1 MNIRFL
7 RHKNQIMVYYGK
19 LLNYL
24 KNLYKILKNKK
35 IDPIIAFLVIWLVWT
50 IILIIIMKEYMIY
63 VNIKYSSNSII
74 NSNYTYNYDNT
85 DEQIEASNLNSAMDE
100 DPNNVVEIIL
110 SNYMNWK
117 MTTWWWETDKYPDE
131 INLASINDSIE
142 NIYIENIDAELINTK
157 FEIKNIE
164 VETISEKIQLKE
176 NEFVID
182 YKKNDE
188 DVKNIINRQEKNDN
202 ITKIEIQNINKS
214 VSKNDIIVKVDNT
227 IIKNDV
233 SKSNNIIINNDTIV
247 KGENIV
253 IKNDTSKS
261 NNTIVNNDALSI
273 SISNEIN
280 NQLWKLNT
288 NLFDWFQIKV
298 LNNRNLVLE
307 NWVWYTYVFSKY
319 QWFWKWIVPSESELK
334 NEWIDRKSTVLLID
348 NNTWINFVI
357 DYKKVKLISDNIIT
371 NISNK
376 EEFLTELADDKK
388 YLYDDTDEI
397 FLKLKNETINIT
409 KWLNDSKKIQK
420 IYDFILK
427 NVNYSKVFNINNKYI
442 FSWIYTYKNN
452 DWICSGYSKLYLYML
467 SFAWINDVK
476 VLKWNVIDA
485 PDFPNIW
492 HAWLKIWGLYYD
504 PTFDDPIW
512 NTSPKKYEEYKYFW
526 LPKDLFYTNRFDYGS
541 LPWDLKVAN
550 LDTRKSY
557 IHNKLSWLYDK
568 YADNNYNLLKSI
580 GFNKKYWLSETEKM
594 TIEKLKELVPNFEAN
609 DYKYVDNG
617 VEIEINDI
625 DYHTITDTNID
636 TVLEKIWYDLNWI
649 KLFKWDNGTYRLA
662 YKVS

>member
-7 RHKNQIMVYYGK
+7 RHKNQIKVYYGK

-35 IDPIIAFLVIWLVWT
+35 IDPIIAFLLIGLVWT

-110 SNYMNWK
+110 SNYMNGK
-117 MTTWWWETDKYPDE
+117 MTTWGGETDKYPDE
-131 INLASINDSIE
+131 INLASINESIE
-142 NIYIENIDAELINTK
+142 NIYTENIDAEFINTK

-164 VETISEKIQLKE
+164 VETIAEKIQLKE

-188 DVKNIINRQEKNDN
+188 DVKNTINIQEK
-202 ITKIEIQNINKS
+202 KES
-214 VSKNDIIVKVDNT
+214 VIKNDIIVKVDNT

-280 NQLWKLNT
+280 NQLGKLNT
-288 NLFDWFQIKV
+288 NLFDGFQIKV
-298 LNNRNLVLE
+298 LNNRNLLLE
-307 NWVWYTYVFSKY
+307 NGVWYTYVFSKY
-319 QWFWKWIVPSESELK
+319 QGFGKGIVPSESELK
-334 NEWIDRKSTVLLID
+334 NEGIDRKSTVLLID
-348 NNTWINFVI
+348 NNTGINFVI

-409 KWLNDSKKIQK
+409 KGLNDSKKIQK

-442 FSWIYTYKNN
+442 FSGIYTYKNN
-452 DWICSGYSKLYLYML
+452 DGICSGYSKLYLYML
-467 SFAWINDVK
+467 SFAGINDVK
-476 VLKWNVIDA
+476 VLKGNVIDA
-485 PDFPNIW
+485 PDFPNIG
-492 HAWLKIWGLYYD
+492 HAWLKIGGLYYD
-504 PTFDDPIW
+504 PTFDDPIG
-512 NTSPKKYEEYKYFW
+512 NTSPKKYEEYKYFG

-541 LPWDLKVAN
+541 LPGDLKVAN

-557 IHNKLSWLYDK
+557 IHNKLSGLYYK

-580 GFNKKYWLSETEKM
+580 GFNKKYGLSETEKM

-636 TVLEKIWYDLNWI
+636 TVLEKIGYDLNGI